1 VSEEKCWMVA
11 RAERDV
17 RCVSKTE
24 FNSMNLRVES
34 LTGGRGAP
42 AKPRLSP
49 MWKDNVTHGR
59 AAGASQWTTPRCPRS
74 CAAVEKLR
82 STTTVEDRIKVHKDF
97 VNSVETARHAPEI

>member
-11 RAERDV
+11 REERDV
-17 RCVSKTE
+17 RCVYKNE

-49 MWKDNVTHGR
+49 MWKDNVKNGKT
-59 AAGASQWTTPRCPRS
+59 AGASQWTTPRCPRS
-74 CAAVEKLR
+74 CAAVETLQ
-82 STTTVEDRIKVHKDF
+82 STTTAEDRIKIHKDF
-97 VNSVETARHAPEI
+97 VNSVETARHASEI